1 MLNLKEPL
9 GGNFCQKAFSN
20 FNSKKTP
27 SQKIKKSVFLK
38 GIKFWLAIYKK
49 KSRFYKFQSFLH
61 YRSGSISS
69 FDLMIHGLD

>member
-49 KSRFYKFQSFLH
+49 STNFSLFY
-61 YRSGSISS
+61 RTGSISS

>member
-38 GIKFWLAIYKK
+38 GIKFWLAVLQI
-49 KSRFYKFQSFLH
+49 SVFFY
-61 YRSGSISS
+61 RTGSISS